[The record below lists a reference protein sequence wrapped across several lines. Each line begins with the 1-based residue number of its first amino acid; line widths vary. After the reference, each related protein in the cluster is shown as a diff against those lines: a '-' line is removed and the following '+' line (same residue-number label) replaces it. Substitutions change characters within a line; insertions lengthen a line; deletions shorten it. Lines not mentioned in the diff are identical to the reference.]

1 MPSARERGATTR
13 KAAPSKP
20 PSGEKATA
28 RDLIAVDVGNSETV
42 VGLFRGETLAA
53 HWRLTSGRATADEVS
68 LTLDALLRNAGGDAA
83 APGFKPGAVLCSV
96 APSLTLAW
104 AEALGRRAGA
114 PPVEVSAETAPDL
127 PIRYHDKSS
136 VGADRIANAIAV
148 RAIYGTP
155 AIVVDLGTAT
165 TFDCVS
171 QDGAY
176 LGGAIAPGVMTSAE
190 ELFRRAARL
199 PRVEL
204 RRPER
209 ALGRSTQESLQAGV
223 VWGAAGQVDALVRRL
238 ALEMRGTPH
247 VIATGGLAPFIAPEC
262 ETINVVDA
270 TLTLQGLR
278 LIWERAR

>member
-1 MPSARERGATTR
+1 MPSARERGTTTR
-13 KAAPSKP
+13 KAAPSRQQ
-20 PSGEKATA
+20 SGEKAA
-28 RDLIAVDVGNSETV
+28 VRDLIAVDVGNSETV
-42 VGLFRGETLAA
+42 VGLFHGETLAT

-176 LGGAIAPGVMTSAE
+176 LGGVIAPGVMTSAE

-209 ALGRSTQESLQAGV
+209 ALGRATQESLQAGV

>member
-1 MPSARERGATTR
+1 
-13 KAAPSKP
+13 
-20 PSGEKATA
+20 
-28 RDLIAVDVGNSETV
+28 V
-42 VGLFRGETLAA
+42 VGLFRGETLAT

-136 VGADRIANAIAV
+136 VEPTASRTPIAV

-209 ALGRSTQESLQAGV
+209 ALGRATQESLAGGRGV
-223 VWGAAGQVDALVRRL
+223 GRGRAGGRAGAPPGARDARHAPRDRD
-238 ALEMRGTPH
+238 RGARHPSSPPSARPSTWWMP
-247 VIATGGLAPFIAPEC
+247 
-262 ETINVVDA
+262 
-270 TLTLQGLR
+270 R
-278 LIWERAR
+278 SRSRACG